1 MVSHKTQ
8 DRNRGLR
15 LFKSPRKATFL
26 SRPNRFLVRC
36 ALGGR
41 TVSAFLPNPGRL
53 AELLLPGCRL
63 YLVEVDGP
71 TSRKTRYTAVAVDR
85 ASHPIILHTHRTN
98 AMARY
103 LIERDLVPGLE
114 GARVARAEV
123 RVGRSRLDFLLSRG
137 QGDEKILLEVKSCTL
152 VGHRVAM
159 FPDAVTERGARHLRE
174 LARTAELGTRSAV
187 LFIVHWPR
195 ARIFM
200 PDYHTDLA
208 FARTMLECRAKIE
221 VLAVS
226 TRVSRGL
233 RLLPETEALEIPWD
247 VIEREAR
254 DRGSYLVL
262 LRLRRNRTIQIGRL
276 GRVRFGAG
284 YYIYVGSAMANL
296 TKRMARHRRL
306 RKRLHWH
313 IDSLRQEAELV
324 DVLPIRSSDRLECD
338 LARAVDKISNWSI
351 PDFGSSDCSC
361 SSHLFA
367 FTESPLLSPGF
378 HGLLQHFRM
387 DRLFGPSV

>member
-1 MVSHKTQ
+1 MASMTSQTIKSL
-8 DRNRGLR
+8 NRGLR
-15 LFKSPRKATFL
+15 LFDGARKAIFM

-36 ALGGR
+36 SLGGR

-71 TSRKTRYTAVAVDR
+71 TTRKTRYTVVAVDR
-85 ASHPIILHTHRTN
+85 GGHPIILHTHRTN

-103 LIERDLVPGLE
+103 LIERDLVPELE
-114 GARVARAEV
+114 GARVVRAEV
-123 RVGRSRLDFLLSRG
+123 RSGRSRLDFLLS
-137 QGDEKILLEVKSCTL
+137 QGGEEVLLEVKSCTL
-152 VGHRVAM
+152 VGERVAM

-174 LARTAELGTRSAV
+174 LARNAEQGTRAAV

-200 PDYHTDLA
+200 PDYHTDLT
-208 FARTMLECRAKIE
+208 FARTMLECSERVE
-221 VLAVS
+221 VMAVS
-226 TRVSRGL
+226 TRVGRGL
-233 RLLPETEALEIPWD
+233 RLLPEAEALEIPWD

-262 LRLRRNRTIQIGRL
+262 LRLRRNRAIQIGRL

-296 TKRMARHRRL
+296 TQRMARHRRI

-313 IDSLRQEAELV
+313 IDSLRQEAELI
-324 DVLPIRSSDRLECD
+324 DVLPIRSSERLECD
-338 LARAVDKISNWSI
+338 LAQAVDKISNWSI
-351 PDFGSSDCSC
+351 PGFGCSDCAC
-361 SSHLFA
+361 PSHLSA
-367 FTESPLLSPGF
+367 FTKSPLVSPGF
-378 HGLLQHFRM
+378 HNLLQHFRM
-387 DRLFGPSV
+387 DRLFGP